1 MNLFFSSLVI
11 FGLILI
17 NGLFVAAEFAI
28 IGVRPSRIEQL
39 EGEGNRT
46 AAWVHEVLSDRRK
59 TDRYVA
65 TAQLGITLASLG
77 LGMYGEPVVAHL
89 IEDPLHRLGIQESG
103 IHAISFALALT
114 LITYLHVVL
123 GEMVPKS
130 ISLQNAERAVLFL
143 AAPMG
148 VVERIFSIPVSILNL
163 IGLATLRLLRV
174 PPPRADS
181 HLYTFHEL
189 ELVVSE
195 SHASGLV
202 DDTQQELAAN
212 IFDFTERRA
221 VQIMTPRPQ
230 IDAVPITIEEVALI
244 DRFINSPHTRLPVY
258 QGDIDHIVGVI
269 HLRDLV
275 RQQLS
280 GRPFNLHELLHQVPF
295 VPGSL
300 HVEALLDRLKASH
313 AQVAVVL
320 DEHGGTLGMVSME
333 DLIEEVFGEVQDEF
347 DVDEDRPL
355 RLVGPGHLMV
365 QGILPLADLEEYVDI
380 GQHEHDVQTI
390 GGLVMAELGRLPVEG
405 DVVEIGKA
413 QIRVEEVR
421 GLVIRQASV
430 HFTPA
435 SAEDN

>member
-1 MNLFFSSLVI
+1 MNLIFSLLVI

-39 EGEGNRT
+39 EAEGNRM

-77 LGMYGEPVVAHL
+77 LGMYGEPVIAHL
-89 IEDPLHRLGIQESG
+89 IEDPLHRLGMQESG
-103 IHAISFALALT
+103 IHGISFISALT

-143 AAPMG
+143 ASPMG

-163 IGLATLRLLRV
+163 IGLTTLRLLHV

-195 SHASGLV
+195 SHAGGLV
-202 DDTQQELAAN
+202 DDAQQELAAN
-212 IFDFTERRA
+212 VFDFTERRV

-230 IDAVPITIEEVALI
+230 IDAIPITIDESDLI
-244 DRFINSPHTRLPVY
+244 ERFINSPHTRLPVY
-258 QGDIDHIVGVI
+258 EGDIDHIVGVV

-280 GRPFNLHELLHQVPF
+280 GKPYNLRELLHQVPF

-300 HVEALLDRLKASH
+300 HVEDLLGQLKANH

-320 DEHGGTLGMVSME
+320 DEHGGTLGIVTME

-347 DVDEDRPL
+347 DADEERPL
-355 RLVGPGHLMV
+355 RVLGPGHLMV

-380 GQHEHDVQTI
+380 HQHEHNVQTV

-405 DVVEIGKA
+405 DVVQIGDV
-413 QIRVEEVR
+413 QLRVEEVK
-421 GLVIRQASV
+421 GLAIRRASV

-435 SAEDN
+435 PAEKN